1 VILLPQEHAKLVYQ
15 AIVAAQVSQQFPPF
29 DIPEISIEP
38 TKKIEFGD
46 YSSSIAMK
54 LAKIANMKPA
64 DIAQIIVAH
73 LPTADFVA
81 SVELAGAFINFRL
94 NESWLKQQVKTII
107 QEGEQVFALSI
118 GSGKRAQVEFVSAN
132 PTGPL
137 HIGRSRGAIVGD
149 AMARVLEAVGYE
161 VEREYYFN
169 NAGVQMQ
176 NLGQSLHTR
185 YREQLGQ
192 EPMYPLEYK
201 GDYLI
206 TFAQQIVAQHGDG
219 WLHEDW
225 TTFKEYA
232 EQAMFKMI
240 RETLHRVDI
249 RHDTFF
255 NENSLFDSGE
265 IEAVIDKLKAS
276 GDLYQ
281 ASVWEGAA
289 PEEIEKEK
297 DNAPA
302 WWFRSTR
309 YGDDKDRVLLKADG
323 NATYTLP
330 DFAYHMNKLERGFDV
345 LVNVLGADHGAQYKV
360 VQNGV
365 EALGGDPSKIHVII
379 VQMVRMMKEGKE
391 VKLSTRRG
399 DYVTL
404 DDLMD
409 LTSVD
414 AVRYM
419 LLARHAN
426 SHLDF
431 DLDRAVARNN
441 DNPVYYI
448 QNAHVRCAGIFREA
462 KVREIPEH
470 EDANLELLTQAE
482 LRFLRKAMELGNVL
496 MDATYNFEPHRVAF
510 FAHELSSVFHPIYDE
525 VRVLHSEIPTDLA
538 QARLRFYRAA
548 QIILKRLLLLMGM
561 SAPETM

>member
-1 VILLPQEHAKLVYQ
+1 MILLPQEHAKLVHQ
-15 AIVAAQVSQQFPPF
+15 AIVAAQASHQLPPF

-38 TKKIEFGD
+38 TKKVEFGD

-54 LAKIANMKPA
+54 LAKIANLKPA

-73 LPTADFVA
+73 LPSADFVA
-81 SVELAGAFINFRL
+81 SAELAGAFINFRL
-94 NESWLKQQVKTII
+94 NESWLKQQVNAII

-118 GSGKRAQVEFVSAN
+118 GRGKRAQVEFVSAN

-149 AMARVLEAVGYE
+149 AMARVLEAVGYA

-169 NAGVQMQ
+169 NAGVQMR

-192 EPMYPLEYK
+192 EAVYPLEYK

-206 TFAQQIVAQHGDG
+206 TFAQEIVAQHGDG
-219 WLHEDW
+219 WLKEDW
-225 TTFKEYA
+225 ATFKEYA
-232 EQAMFKMI
+232 EHAMFKMI

-265 IEAVIDKLKAS
+265 IDAVIGKLKAS
-276 GDLYQ
+276 GDLYE
-281 ASVWEGAA
+281 ASVWEGAT
-289 PEEIEKEK
+289 PEEVEKEK
-297 DNAPA
+297 NNDPA

-360 VQNGV
+360 VQHGV

-379 VQMVRMMKEGKE
+379 VQMVRMM
-391 VKLSTRRG
+391 
-399 DYVTL
+399 
-404 DDLMD
+404 
-409 LTSVD
+409 
-414 AVRYM
+414 
-419 LLARHAN
+419 
-426 SHLDF
+426 
-431 DLDRAVARNN
+431 
-441 DNPVYYI
+441 
-448 QNAHVRCAGIFREA
+448 
-462 KVREIPEH
+462 
-470 EDANLELLTQAE
+470 
-482 LRFLRKAMELGNVL
+482 
-496 MDATYNFEPHRVAF
+496 
-510 FAHELSSVFHPIYDE
+510 
-525 VRVLHSEIPTDLA
+525 
-538 QARLRFYRAA
+538 
-548 QIILKRLLLLMGM
+548 
-561 SAPETM
+561 

>member
-1 VILLPQEHAKLVYQ
+1 
-15 AIVAAQVSQQFPPF
+15 
-29 DIPEISIEP
+29 
-38 TKKIEFGD
+38 
-46 YSSSIAMK
+46 
-54 LAKIANMKPA
+54 
-64 DIAQIIVAH
+64 
-73 LPTADFVA
+73 
-81 SVELAGAFINFRL
+81 
-94 NESWLKQQVKTII
+94 
-107 QEGEQVFALSI
+107 
-118 GSGKRAQVEFVSAN
+118 
-132 PTGPL
+132 
-137 HIGRSRGAIVGD
+137 
-149 AMARVLEAVGYE
+149 
-161 VEREYYFN
+161 
-169 NAGVQMQ
+169 
-176 NLGQSLHTR
+176 
-185 YREQLGQ
+185 
-192 EPMYPLEYK
+192 
-201 GDYLI
+201 
-206 TFAQQIVAQHGDG
+206 
-219 WLHEDW
+219 
-225 TTFKEYA
+225 
-232 EQAMFKMI
+232 MFKMI

-496 MDATYNFEPHRVAF
+496 MDATYNYEPHRVAF

>member
-1 VILLPQEHAKLVYQ
+1 MILLPQEHAKLVYQ
-15 AIVAAQVSQQFPPF
+15 AIVAAQVSQQLPPF

-73 LPTADFVA
+73 LPAADFVA

-94 NESWLKQQVKTII
+94 NESWLKQQVNTII

>member
-1 VILLPQEHAKLVYQ
+1 MILLPQEHAKLVHQ
-15 AIVAAQVSQQFPPF
+15 AIVAAQASHQLPPF

-38 TKKIEFGD
+38 TKKVEFGD

-54 LAKIANMKPA
+54 LAKIANLKPA

-73 LPTADFVA
+73 LPSADFVA
-81 SVELAGAFINFRL
+81 SAELAGAFINFRL
-94 NESWLKQQVKTII
+94 NESWLKQQVNAII

-118 GSGKRAQVEFVSAN
+118 GRGKRAQVEFVSAN

-149 AMARVLEAVGYE
+149 AMARVLEAVGYA

-169 NAGVQMQ
+169 NAGVQMR

-192 EPMYPLEYK
+192 EAVYPLEYK

-206 TFAQQIVAQHGDG
+206 TFAQEIVAQHGDG
-219 WLHEDW
+219 WLKEDW
-225 TTFKEYA
+225 ATFKEYA
-232 EQAMFKMI
+232 EHAMFKMI

-265 IEAVIDKLKAS
+265 IDAVIGKLKAS
-276 GDLYQ
+276 GDLYE
-281 ASVWEGAA
+281 ASVWEGAT
-289 PEEIEKEK
+289 PEEVEKEK
-297 DNAPA
+297 NNDPA

-360 VQNGV
+360 VQHGV

-409 LTSVD
+409 MTSVD

-462 KVREIPEH
+462 KVREIPEN

-496 MDATYNFEPHRVAF
+496 MDATHNYEPHRIAF

-538 QARLRFYRAA
+538 QARLRFYQAA
-548 QIILKRLLLLMGM
+548 QIILKRLLSLMGM

>member
-1 VILLPQEHAKLVYQ
+1 MILLPQEHAKLVYQ
-15 AIVAAQVSQQFPPF
+15 AIVAAQVSQQLPPF

-73 LPTADFVA
+73 LPAADFVA

-94 NESWLKQQVKTII
+94 NESWLKQQVNTII

-289 PEEIEKEK
+289 PEEIQKEK

>member
-1 VILLPQEHAKLVYQ
+1 MILLPQEHAKLVYQ
-15 AIVAAQVSQQFPPF
+15 AIVAAQVSQQLSPF

-73 LPTADFVA
+73 LPAADFVA

-94 NESWLKQQVKTII
+94 NESWLKQQVNTII

>member
-1 VILLPQEHAKLVYQ
+1 MILLLQEHAKLVYE
-15 AIVAAQVSQQFPPF
+15 AIVAAQTSQQLPPF
-29 DIPEISIEP
+29 TIPEIGIEP

-46 YSSSIAMK
+46 YSTSIAMK
-54 LAKIANMKPA
+54 LAKIANMKA
-64 DIAQIIVAH
+64 MEIAQIIVAH
-73 LPTADFVA
+73 LPMADFVA

-94 NESWLKQQVKTII
+94 NESWLKQQVNSII

-118 GSGKRAQVEFVSAN
+118 GNGKRAQVEFVSAN

-149 AMARVLEAVGYE
+149 AMARVLEATGYE

-192 EPMYPLEYK
+192 EPLYPLEYK
-201 GDYLI
+201 GEYLI
-206 TFAQQIVAQHGDG
+206 TFAQEIVALHGDTWLNEG
-219 WLHEDW
+219 WEP
-225 TTFKEYA
+225 FKEYA
-232 EQAMFKMI
+232 EHAMFKMI

-249 RHDTFF
+249 RHNSFF
-255 NENSLFDSGE
+255 NENSLFDTGE
-265 IEAVIDKLKAS
+265 IDAVVTQLKAS

-281 ASVWEGAA
+281 ASVWEGAS
-289 PEEIEKEK
+289 PEETENDK
-297 DNAPA
+297 DNPPA

-309 YGDDKDRVLLKADG
+309 YGDDKDRVLIKGDG

-330 DFAYHMNKLERGFDV
+330 DFAYHMNKLRRGFDV

-360 VQNGV
+360 VQHGV
-365 EALGGDPSKIHVII
+365 QALGGDPTKIHVII

-409 LTSVD
+409 MTSID

-431 DLDRAVARNN
+431 DLDRAVAKNN

-462 KVREIPEH
+462 SVRGIIPSEN
-470 EDANLELLTQAE
+470 ANLELLTQAE
-482 LRFLRKAMELGNVL
+482 LRFLRKAMELGSVL
-496 MDATYNFEPHRVAF
+496 MDATTNYEPHRIAF
-510 FAHELSSVFHPIYDE
+510 FAHELAGVFHPIYDE
-525 VRVLHSEIPTDLA
+525 IRVLHSEIPTEVA

-548 QIILKRLLLLMGM
+548 QIILKRLLSLMGM

>member
-1 VILLPQEHAKLVYQ
+1 MILLPQEHAKLVYQ
-15 AIVAAQVSQQFPPF
+15 AIVAAQVSQQLPPF

-73 LPTADFVA
+73 LPAADFVA

-94 NESWLKQQVKTII
+94 NESWLKQQVNTII

-240 RETLHRVDI
+240 RDTLHRVDI

-496 MDATYNFEPHRVAF
+496 MDATYNYEPHRVAF

>member
-1 VILLPQEHAKLVYQ
+1 MILLPQEHAKLVYQ
-15 AIVAAQVSQQFPPF
+15 AIVAAQVSQQLPPF

-94 NESWLKQQVKTII
+94 NESWLKQQVNTII

>member
-1 VILLPQEHAKLVYQ
+1 MILLPQEHAKLVHQ
-15 AIVAAQVSQQFPPF
+15 AIVAAQVSQQLPPF
-29 DIPEISIEP
+29 DIPEIGIEP

-54 LAKIANMKPA
+54 LTKLANMKPA
-64 DIAQIIVAH
+64 DIAKIIVAH
-73 LPTADFVA
+73 IPPVEFIA

-94 NESWLKQQVKTII
+94 NESWLKQQVNTII
-107 QEGEQVFALSI
+107 QKGEQVFALSI

-149 AMARVLEAVGYE
+149 AMARVLEASGYE

-185 YREQLGQ
+185 YREQLGH
-192 EPMYPLEYK
+192 EALYPLEYK

-206 TFAQQIVAQHGDG
+206 TFAQEIIAQHGDT
-219 WLHEDW
+219 WLGEAW

-232 EQAMFKMI
+232 EHAMFEII

-249 RHDTFF
+249 RHNTFF
-255 NENSLFDSGE
+255 NENSLFDTGE
-265 IEAVIDKLKAS
+265 IEAVIAQLKAS

-281 ASVWEGAA
+281 ANVWEGAS
-289 PEEIEKEK
+289 PEEAEK
-297 DNAPA
+297 DKDHAPA

-309 YGDDKDRVLLKADG
+309 YGDDKDRVLIKADG

-330 DFAYHMNKLERGFDV
+330 DFAYHMNKLNRGFDV

-360 VQNGV
+360 VQHGV
-365 EALGGDPSKIHVII
+365 QALGGDPAKIHVII

-409 LTSVD
+409 MTSTD

-431 DLDRAVARNN
+431 DLDRAIAQNN

-462 KVREIPEH
+462 TLRGVPEN
-470 EDANLELLTQAE
+470 EQANLELLTQAE
-482 LRFLRKAMELGNVL
+482 LRFLRKTMELGNVL
-496 MDATYNFEPHRVAF
+496 MDATNNYEPHRIAF
-510 FAHELSSVFHPIYDE
+510 FAHELASVFHPIYDE
-525 VRVLHSEIPTDLA
+525 VRVLHSEIPTELA

-548 QIILKRLLLLMGM
+548 QIILKRLLSLMGM

>member
-15 AIVAAQVSQQFPPF
+15 AIVAAQVSQQLPPF

-73 LPTADFVA
+73 LPAADFVA

-94 NESWLKQQVKTII
+94 NESWLKQQVNTII

>member
-1 VILLPQEHAKLVYQ
+1 MILLPQEHAKLVYQ
-15 AIVAAQVSQQFPPF
+15 AIVAAQVSQQLPPF

-73 LPTADFVA
+73 LPAADFVA

-94 NESWLKQQVKTII
+94 NESWLKQQVNTII

-496 MDATYNFEPHRVAF
+496 MDATYNYEPHRVAF